1 MRTQQRTVL
10 ELLELA
16 AGYLAGRGIDSARLD
31 AEVLLGHTLGMD
43 RVGLYVNFDRPL
55 ETQEV
60 DAYRRVIAE
69 RGQRKP
75 VAQITGVREFYS
87 YELKV
92 TPDVLI
98 PRPETE
104 LLVETVLSY
113 VNDVLDRQPGYV
125 PRIVDVGTGS
135 GAIAVTLA
143 AQLPA
148 AEVWALDCSPQ
159 ALKIAEENAARLG
172 VAARMTFRTGHWLQ
186 PVASEKPFDV
196 VVSNPPYIP
205 SSEIDQLMP
214 EVRLFEPR
222 LALDGGADGLNAYRE
237 LLPAARQVVV
247 PGGIVAVEVG
257 DGQAE
262 QVAAIGREAGWKEY
276 DIHHDLAGKG
286 RVVVFSQTEAAPHPR
301 GEAS

>member
-1 MRTQQRTVL
+1 MRKQHTVL
-10 ELLELA
+10 ELIELA

-31 AEVLLGHTLGMD
+31 AEVLLGHTLGLD

-55 ETQEV
+55 ETHEV

-87 YELKV
+87 YELTV

-104 LLVETVLSY
+104 LLVETVLAY
-113 VNDVLDRQPGYV
+113 VKHLQARRPGHV

-135 GAIAVTLA
+135 GAIAVVLA
-143 AQLPA
+143 AELPEA
-148 AEVWALDCSPQ
+148 DVWAIDCSPD
-159 ALKIAEENAARLG
+159 ALRVAQQNAARLG
-172 VAARMTFRTGHWLQ
+172 VSDRVTFRQGQWLQ
-186 PVASEKPFDV
+186 PVATEKPFDV

-205 SSEIDQLMP
+205 SAQIEQLMP

-222 LALDGGADGLNAYRE
+222 LALDGGVDGLDSYRE
-237 LLPAARQVVV
+237 LLPAARHVVG
-247 PGGIVAVEVG
+247 PGGMVAVEVG

-262 QVAAIGREAGWKEY
+262 QVAAIGRKAGWSKY
-276 DIHHDLAGKG
+276 VVHNDLAGKG
-286 RVVVFSQTEAAPHPR
+286 RVVAFTQAAATPR
-301 GEAS
+301 ARSEAS

>member
-1 MRTQQRTVL
+1 MRKQRTIL
-10 ELLELA
+10 ELIQLA
-16 AGYLAGRGIDSARLD
+16 ADYLAGRGIASARLD
-31 AEVLLGHTLGMD
+31 AEVLLGYTLGLD

-55 ETQEV
+55 EAHEI

-69 RGQRKP
+69 RGKRRP

-104 LLVETVLSY
+104 LLVEIVLSY
-113 VNDVLDRQPGYV
+113 VKDLQARRPGYV

-135 GAIAVTLA
+135 GAIAVVLA
-143 AQLPA
+143 AELPDA
-148 AEVWALDCSPQ
+148 DVWAVDCSPQ
-159 ALKIAEENAARLG
+159 ALQVAEDNAARLG
-172 VAARMTFRTGHWLQ
+172 VSDRVTFRLGHWLQ
-186 PVASEKPFDV
+186 PLGLEKRFDV

-205 SSEIDQLMP
+205 SAQIDRLMP

-222 LALDGGADGLNAYRE
+222 LALDGGVDGLGAYRE
-237 LLPAARQVVV
+237 LLPAAKHVVV
-247 PGGIVAVEVG
+247 PGGVVAVEVG

-262 QVAAIGREAGWKEY
+262 QVAAIGLEAGWREY
-276 DIHHDLAGKG
+276 VIHHDLAGKG
-286 RVVVFSQTEAAPHPR
+286 RVVAFTQSEATSCGR
-301 GEAS
+301 SEVS